1 MANENE
7 YSTNI
12 YRQVC
17 IPQFPTF
24 SINLKEAMFFL
35 PIRNVGYSFGLCP
48 AHRADRK
55 WARGHFSQTAVKTG

>member
-35 PIRNVGYSFGLCP
+35 PIRKVGYSFGLCS
-48 AHRADRK
+48 AHGAK
-55 WARGHFSQTAVKTG
+55 WARGHFSKTAVKTG